1 MLLVNIYFFTFRN
14 DEELEE
20 YDKMKVLTPK
30 SISQSRPNWL
40 DEHDKLKVLTFIL
53 SK

>member
-20 YDKMKVLTPK
+20 YDKIKQKEFQSGNFKFKYLYIKENNERFEKVY
-30 SISQSRPNWL
+30 
-40 DEHDKLKVLTFIL
+40 
-53 SK
+53 